1 MPITAL
7 LSSLILAS
15 AVVTIWAEYRGP
27 RLIVYCFKP
36 LTTGLIL
43 LLALRPSTP
52 RLPPYQYAVVAGL
65 VCSLVGDVV
74 LMLPKRRLFPGLV
87 SFLMAHMSY
96 IVAFSWGVRLSGS
109 PLLVTP
115 FFVFLVVV
123 SVILLPHLG
132 RMKVPVIA
140 YELVILTM
148 AWRALERWFQV
159 ESVSAFL
166 AFLGALMFIFSDS
179 LHGIRDFVRKFRI
192 AQALILGTYF
202 CAQWLIA
209 LSV

>member
-1 MPITAL
+1 MPITAI

-43 LLALRPSTP
+43 LFALRPSIQP
-52 RLPPYQYAVVAGL
+52 SLPYQYAVVAGL
-65 VCSLVGDVV
+65 VCSLFGDVI
-74 LMLPKRRLFPGLV
+74 LMLPKRRLLIGLA
-87 SFLMAHMSY
+87 SFLLAHVAY
-96 IVAFSWGVRLSGS
+96 IVAFSWDARLSDC

-115 FFVFLVVV
+115 FFLFLVVV

-140 YELVILTM
+140 YELVILAM
-148 AWRALERWFQV
+148 AWRALERWLQV
-159 ESVSAFL
+159 GSVPAFA
-166 AFLGALMFIFSDS
+166 AFLGAIVFLFSDS
-179 LHGIRDFVRKFRI
+179 LLGIREFVRKFRI
-192 AQALILGTYF
+192 AQALILSTYF

>member
-1 MPITAL
+1 MLIAAI

-15 AVVTIWAEYRGP
+15 AIVTIWAEYRGP
-27 RLIVYCFKP
+27 CSIVYCFKP

-52 RLPPYQYAVVAGL
+52 RLPPYQYAIVAGL
-65 VCSLVGDVV
+65 VSSVVGDVV
-74 LMLPKRRLFPGLV
+74 LMLPKRRLLIGLA
-87 SFLMAHMSY
+87 SFLIAHMVY
-96 IVAFSWGVRLSGS
+96 MVAFSWGARLSDC

-115 FFVFLVVV
+115 FLVCLVVV
-123 SVILLPHLG
+123 SVILLPHFG

-140 YELVILTM
+140 YGVVILAM
-148 AWRALERWFQV
+148 AWRALERWVQV
-159 ESVSAFL
+159 ENVPAL
-166 AFLGALMFIFSDS
+166 AAFLGALMFLFSDS
-179 LHGIRDFVRKFRI
+179 LHGIREFVRKFRI
-192 AQALILGTYF
+192 AQALILSTDF

>member
-1 MPITAL
+1 MLMVAV
-7 LSSLILAS
+7 LSLLILTS
-15 AVVTIWAEYRGP
+15 AIVTIWADYRGP
-27 RLIVYCFKP
+27 RVIVYCFKP

-52 RLPPYQYAVVAGL
+52 RLPAYQYAVVAGL
-65 VCSLVGDVV
+65 ACSLVGDVI
-74 LMLPKRRLFPGLV
+74 LMLPKRKLFPGLA
-87 SFLMAHMSY
+87 SFLLAHVVY
-96 IVAFSWGVRLSGS
+96 IVAFSWGARLSDC

-115 FFVFLVVV
+115 FLVFLVVV

-140 YELVILTM
+140 YELVILVM
-148 AWRALERWFQV
+148 AWRAMERWLQV
-159 ESVSAFL
+159 ENVQAFA
-166 AFLGALMFIFSDS
+166 AFLGAILFLFSDT
-179 LHGIRDFVRKFRI
+179 LHGIREFVRKFRI